1 MKLKDILLEMEPAD
15 ADFNKKEEA
24 DNAFMQKVIEE
35 NDGEE
40 INFIILNSDDLI
52 ISALISFDKN
62 NYIKLSKFTIDEG
75 ELGDL
80 DMKQIEKKAALAVEK
95 ELDKLFDGEEKL
107 PSEIEIKI

>member
-1 MKLKDILLEMEPAD
+1 MKLKDILIEMEPAD

-24 DNAFMQKVIEE
+24 DNAFMQKIIEE

-40 INFIILNSDDLI
+40 INFIILNSDDLVV
-52 ISALISFDKN
+52 SALISFDNN
-62 NYIKLSKFTIDEG
+62 NYVKLSKFTVDEG

-80 DMKQIEKKAALAVEK
+80 DMNEIKKEAEKAVEK
-95 ELDKLFDGEEKL
+95 EIDKLFDGDEKI